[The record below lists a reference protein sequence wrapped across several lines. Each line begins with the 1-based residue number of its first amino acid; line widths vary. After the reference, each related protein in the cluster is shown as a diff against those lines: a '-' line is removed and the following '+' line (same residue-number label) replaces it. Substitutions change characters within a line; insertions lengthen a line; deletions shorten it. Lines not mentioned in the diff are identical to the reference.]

1 MKHHITPPPLLKATL
16 GTTTGLLFHPDA
28 EYRKQ
33 NQVINRL
40 QRLAKEQL
48 GLYIRKRDCVTTQ
61 RLMYNGV
68 YLGWVCISGG
78 MSCHMLEYERK
89 HNFNIKR
96 NYFVNSYTW
105 NRDTTKIFF
114 NPIHSRHDI
123 FSHTTLNTML
133 NGMQEEDDWE
143 D

>member
-16 GTTTGLLFHPDA
+16 GTTTGILFHPDA

-40 QRLAKEQL
+40 QRLAKEQF
-48 GLYIRKRDCVTTQ
+48 GLYIRKRDCYTTR
-61 RLMYNGV
+61 RLIYNGV
-68 YLGWVCISGG
+68 YLGWVYISAG
-78 MSCHMLEYERK
+78 MSCPVSEYEYK
-89 HNFNIKR
+89 YNVKAVQ
-96 NYFVNSYTW
+96 NYFVTIFEW
-105 NRDTTKIFF
+105 ECEKTKIFF
-114 NPIHSRHDI
+114 NPINSKHDI

-133 NGMQEEDDWE
+133 ICMQEEDDWE